1 MAFTDRLH
9 NRGSVST
16 GYDIEYSNKFESD
29 AGEGI
34 IRNYDAS
41 TGANCIANNSTT
53 NAKKFTVSYW
63 VKKTELLASG
73 QNIPWIAIAGGNA
86 TVVKFQ
92 DEKFAAYDDSAGW
105 SLATNALF
113 RDTSAWYHLVC
124 AVDTTQSTASDRV
137 NLYVNGVLQTSFSTE
152 NYGTQ
157 NNDNQL
163 WKVNTGHQI
172 GNQAYFKGGY
182 IAELH
187 CIDGTQ
193 YAASDFGEYDDDS
206 GIWIPKEAD
215 VTYGDQGYYLNWSDF
230 GSANSNA
237 NNTGV
242 GKDFS
247 GNTNPFV
254 NLANWSSADIATDT
268 PTNNFCTLNVV
279 QASSKNA
286 GGNNEYTEGATK
298 GKALQESE
306 LASGT
311 MAVTQGKWY
320 YECKGVLN
328 SEIMAGWGVPNL
340 WGHHTANPGYD
351 DYSFAVHNIGRVYY
365 SGNAFI
371 DLSPS
376 VSFDTTD
383 IVSCAI
389 DIDNGFCYW
398 AKNGTWMN
406 GGVPTS
412 GSTGTGGFDFQSAS
426 APGNLDI
433 AAGDFLIPAFRTNYY
448 TNSAILVNFGGFT
461 TISISSAESDADGYG
476 TFEYAPPSGYYALCT
491 KNLAEYG

>member
-9 NRGSVST
+9 NRGSIST

-41 TGANCIANNSTT
+41 QGANCIANNSTT

-193 YAASDFGEYDDDS
+193 YAASDFGKYDDS

-242 GKDFS
+242 GKDHS

-268 PTNNFCTLNVV
+268 PTNNFATINTLQGN
-279 QASSKNA
+279 SSKLTITN
-286 GGNNEYTEGATK
+286 GATSIVK
-298 GKALQESE
+298 
-306 LASGT
+306 SGNYGWQT
-311 MAVTQGKWY
+311 TAANIAVTVGKWY
-320 YECKGVLN
+320 AEFKLDTSCTTVMLGVNQADNEGAWNGSHIGVYSNSIAQGMGYYSQNGYFYRNGGSGAIANTYTAGDIIGIAFCYNSDGTAFMGMSKNGSWQNSQDPSSGTTNMLGLNYGNSLPANTPYTFAISTHESAGGVL
-328 SEIMAGWGVPNL
+328 A
-340 WGHHTANPGYD
+340 
-351 DYSFAVHNIGRVYY
+351 
-365 SGNAFI
+365 
-371 DLSPS
+371 
-376 VSFDTTD
+376 
-383 IVSCAI
+383 
-389 DIDNGFCYW
+389 
-398 AKNGTWMN
+398 
-406 GGVPTS
+406 
-412 GSTGTGGFDFQSAS
+412 
-426 APGNLDI
+426 
-433 AAGDFLIPAFRTNYY
+433 
-448 TNSAILVNFGGFT
+448 NFGGLPGFT
-461 TISISSAESDADGYG
+461 ISSANTDADGYG
-476 TFEYAPPSGYYALCT
+476 SFEYAVPTGYYALCT